1 MSDDKICADASQ
13 PATLHYGAKSIDCLT
28 LQEAVLEWMRLSKQD
43 RAQATIRAS
52 GGTVY
57 KANEID
63 RLHVGT
69 GRGESVAFPCV
80 SELRNLSIGL
90 DSPKAY
96 FRANDDKLSDPKKR
110 KFFLALE
117 RELQGLDAKA
127 WEILKSEALPL
138 TKARD
143 QERGWQQLFDRLNEA
158 KGYNYLVSIG
168 CKKVE
173 FIPRAKT
180 AEAETPDL
188 QGVLGAAKVL
198 CEVKTIN
205 VSDGEASRRD
215 TGGVGHT
222 LLFLEKEFFENKLS
236 KVINKAS
243 SQLLAFDNCSATR
256 RIVYVVF
263 NFDDSL
269 HECAEEYQRQIE
281 DYLGRLRN
289 IEVVLDVKAAFH
301 SVV

>member
-1 MSDDKICADASQ
+1 
-13 PATLHYGAKSIDCLT
+13 
-28 LQEAVLEWMRLSKQD
+28 MRLAGCTSTD
-43 RAQATIRAS
+43 
-52 GGTVY
+52 
-57 KANEID
+57 
-63 RLHVGT
+63 T
-69 GRGESVAFPCV
+69 GRGESVEFPRV

-127 WEILKSEALPL
+127 WEILKSEALPFM
-138 TKARD
+138 TARHK
-143 QERGWQQLFDRLNEA
+143 ERGWQQLFDKLNEA

-168 CKKVE
+168 CKNVE

-180 AEAETPDL
+180 AGAKTPDL
-188 QGVLGAAKVL
+188 QGVLGVAKLL

-205 VSDGEASRRD
+205 VSEGEARRRD
-215 TGGVGHT
+215 TGGVGKT

-236 KVINKAS
+236 NVIEQAS

-263 NFDDSL
+263 DFDDSL
-269 HECAEEYQRQIE
+269 HECADEYQRQIE
-281 DYLGRLRN
+281 AYIAGASLPN
-289 IEVVLDVKAAFH
+289 ITVETYVKPPFH